1 MTLKAA
7 CEIAIDCGLETVD
20 EAVLNIQLHANSIFG
35 YDEISSELHE
45 LEIAAEKYPINT
57 FISDILVD
65 A

>member
-1 MTLKAA
+1 MTLKEA

-35 YDEISSELHE
+35 YDEIASELSE
-45 LEIAAEKYPINT
+45 LKRAAEKYPVNT
-57 FISDILVD
+57 YISDILVD